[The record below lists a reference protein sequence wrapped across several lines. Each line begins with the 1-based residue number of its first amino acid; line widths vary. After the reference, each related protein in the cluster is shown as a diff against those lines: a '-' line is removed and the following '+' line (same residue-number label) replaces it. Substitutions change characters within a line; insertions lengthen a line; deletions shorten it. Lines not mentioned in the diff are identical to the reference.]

1 MARFQTVITRARFVY
16 SPYTPTE
23 MQGFAQ
29 VPADSI
35 RARIQSGRNIYDQAA
50 APLKAGAAGP
60 TWLPGLQ
67 VCTRSQSCPRTDPEW
82 AHPAVPQGPDRER
95 ESRSNRVSRRSPAGP
110 ANDGFA
116 DRHLQQPARV
126 SVGRVTARPAGRARG
141 VSGSAHRS
149 LQGSVK

>member
-1 MARFQTVITRARFVY
+1 MNGVRGVAVWESFRAGAG
-16 SPYTPTE
+16 
-23 MQGFAQ
+23 GF
-29 VPADSI
+29 DSG
-35 RARIQSGRNIYDQAA
+35 AHPEWANIYDQAA

-67 VCTRSQSCPRTDPEW
+67 VCTRSQSCPRTDLEW
-82 AHPAVPQGPDRER
+82 AHPAVPQGPDREG

-126 SVGRVTARPAGRARG
+126 SPRDRQGVLAAFLARPIVVFKAA
-141 VSGSAHRS
+141 
-149 LQGSVK
+149 

>member
-1 MARFQTVITRARFVY
+1 MASAAWPYGRA
-16 SPYTPTE
+16 
-23 MQGFAQ
+23 FAQ

-35 RARIQSGRNIYDQAA
+35 RARIQSGRNSYDQAA
-50 APLKAGAAGP
+50 APLKAEAAGP

-67 VCTRSQSCPRTDPEW
+67 VCTRSQSCPRTDLEW
-82 AHPAVPQGPDRER
+82 AHPAVPQGPDREG

-126 SVGRVTARPAGRARG
+126 SPRDRQGVLAAFLARPIVVFKAA
-141 VSGSAHRS
+141 
-149 LQGSVK
+149 